1 MYNAIKANKKF
12 DHNVSG
18 SIVLILLLFT
28 IFMVRF
34 VNIAAEKKVR
44 GNLAYVQLLNLGLP
58 IIDSNYFDEDA
69 YVESDVTIASIALEA
84 ANINGLN
91 PVSLISYEIPYLKND
106 ELINENNPSTSVF
119 NSFKLSDGSVAKLNP
134 EELNGIGNNSVTA
147 SAAYDPKLKKTLNQA
162 KPEVLIYHTH
172 TTESYL
178 PSNRDSTDE
187 NLNVV
192 GVGDV
197 LANELEQN
205 YGISVIHDKT
215 MHSAS
220 YEDSYTRSNE
230 TVSKYLKKYGDF
242 KLIIDLHRDAIGSS
256 NKSAFAL
263 NINNETVAKIMF
275 VTAKNSS
282 YYKDN
287 EAMAESLNS
296 IARGL
301 FPGFSKGIHPYNR
314 GKGAF
319 NQGLS
324 KNSVLIE
331 VGADGNTATE
341 SKASAKY
348 IGRIIAEKLNG
359 KQ

>member
-1 MYNAIKANKKF
+1 MYNTIKTNKKF
-12 DHNVSG
+12 DHSISG
-18 SIVLILLLFT
+18 SIVLILLLMT

-34 VNIAAEKKVR
+34 VNIAVEKKVR

-58 IIDSNYFDEDA
+58 IINSNYFDEDA
-69 YVESDVTIASIALEA
+69 YVESDVTLLSIALEA
-84 ANINGLN
+84 ANLNGLN
-91 PVSLISYEIPYLKND
+91 PVSLVSYEIPYLKNY
-106 ELINENNPSTSVF
+106 ELINETNPNTSVF

-134 EELNGIGNNSVTA
+134 EELNGNASITA
-147 SAAYDPKLKKTLNQA
+147 SAAYNPNLKKTLNQA

-192 GVGDV
+192 GVGDA
-197 LANELEQN
+197 LTNELEQN

-242 KLIIDLHRDAIGSS
+242 KLIIDLHRDAMGNS

-263 NINNETVAKIMF
+263 NINNEAVAKIMF

-282 YYKDN
+282 HYKDN
-287 EAMAESLNS
+287 EAMAESLNA
-296 IARGL
+296 IARSL
-301 FPGFSKGIHPYNR
+301 FPGFSKGIHSYNR

-331 VGADGNTATE
+331 VGAEGNTADE
-341 SKASAKY
+341 AKASAKY

>member
-1 MYNAIKANKKF
+1 MYNTIKANKKF
-12 DHNVSG
+12 DHSVSG
-18 SIVLILLLFT
+18 SIVLILLLVT

-34 VNIAAEKKVR
+34 VNIAIEKKVR

-58 IIDSNYFDEDA
+58 IINSNYFDKDA
-69 YVESDVTIASIALEA
+69 YVESDVTLLSIALEA
-84 ANINGLN
+84 ANLNGLN
-91 PVSLISYEIPYLKND
+91 PVSLVSYEIPYLKND
-106 ELINENNPSTSVF
+106 EFTNEIDHSTYAF

-134 EELNGIGNNSVTA
+134 EELNGNANASVTA
-147 SAAYDPKLKKTLNQA
+147 SAAYNPKLKKTLNQA

-178 PSNRDSTDE
+178 PSDRDSTDE

-192 GVGDV
+192 GVGDA

-242 KLIIDLHRDAIGSS
+242 KLIIDLHRDAMGNS

-263 NINNETVAKIMF
+263 NINNENVAKIMF

-282 YYKDN
+282 HYKDN
-287 EAMAESLNS
+287 EAMAESLND
-296 IARGL
+296 IARSL
-301 FPGFSKGIHPYNR
+301 FPGFCKGIHTYNR
-314 GKGAF
+314 
-319 NQGLS
+319 
-324 KNSVLIE
+324 E
-331 VGADGNTATE
+331 VG
-341 SKASAKY
+341 S
-348 IGRIIAEKLNG
+348 
-359 KQ
+359 

>member
-1 MYNAIKANKKF
+1 MYNTIKANKKF
-12 DHNVSG
+12 DHSISG
-18 SIVLILLLFT
+18 SIVLILLLVT

-34 VNIAAEKKVR
+34 VNIAVEKKVR
-44 GNLAYVQLLNLGLP
+44 GNLAYIQLLNLGLP
-58 IIDSNYFDEDA
+58 IVNSNYFDKDA
-69 YVESDVTIASIALEA
+69 YVESNVNLWSIALEA
-84 ANINGLN
+84 ANLNGLN
-91 PVSLISYEIPYLKND
+91 PISLISYQIPYLKSD
-106 ELINENNPSTSVF
+106 ELINEMDHSTSVF
-119 NSFKLSDGSVAKLNP
+119 NSFKLSDGSVAMLNP
-134 EELNGIGNNSVTA
+134 EELNGNASVTA
-147 SAAYDPKLKKTLNQA
+147 SAAYNPNLKKTLNQS

-187 NLNVV
+187 SLNVV
-192 GVGDV
+192 GVGDA

-242 KLIIDLHRDAIGSS
+242 KLIIDLHRDAVGNS

-263 NINNETVAKIMF
+263 NINNETISKIMF
-275 VTAKNSS
+275 VTAKNST

-287 EAMAESLNS
+287 EAMAESLNN
-296 IARGL
+296 IARNL

-331 VGADGNTATE
+331 VGAEGNTAIE

-348 IGRIIAEKLNG
+348 IGRMIAEKLNG